1 MPKKSDK
8 KQKLDVAALVDEL
21 GALRAQESAL
31 GDRDKEI
38 SAALVGALGVGG
50 EAEGTLF
57 RVVIVQ
63 QDRTTLDQAAVR
75 AALSEQFIADHSKT
89 NQVVFAKVG
98 AKKKPT

>member
-1 MPKKSDK
+1 M
-8 KQKLDVAALVDEL
+8 DEL

-38 SAALVGALGVGG
+38 SAALIGALGVGG

-63 QDRTTLDQAAVR
+63 QDRTTLDQAAVK
-75 AALSEQFIADHSKT
+75 AALSEQFIA
-89 NQVVFAKVG
+89 
-98 AKKKPT
+98 

>member
-1 MPKKSDK
+1 MPKTRKTK
-8 KQKLDVAALVDEL
+8 IDVASLVDEL

-38 SAALVGALGVGG
+38 SAALIGALGVGG
-50 EAEGTLF
+50 EAEGQLF

-75 AALSEQFIADHSKT
+75 GALSEQFIADHSKT
-89 NQVVFAKVG
+89 TQVVFVKVG